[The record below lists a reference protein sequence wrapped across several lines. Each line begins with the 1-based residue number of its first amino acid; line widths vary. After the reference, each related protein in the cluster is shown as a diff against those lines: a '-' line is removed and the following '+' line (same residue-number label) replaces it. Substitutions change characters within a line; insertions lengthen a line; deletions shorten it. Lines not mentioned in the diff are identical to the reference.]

1 VSWDETIDSV
11 DELLTRLDDRFGSAE
26 RQSYYLSELGQ
37 RKQKESESIS
47 DFYSDVKRLSALA
60 FSGKLSPH
68 ANMVSVQSFISGLF
82 DRSLARDVM
91 IAMPT
96 DVDAA
101 YKLAQRFNSFKEV
114 ERSKERGNWRRDG
127 RVQMVKEGE
136 SSSSSLLKRL
146 EKVEKAQQ
154 KSKSDDVR
162 MTKPQFYGASMGCQP
177 PPFMQPQYV
186 PPSAVNNLPPQH
198 SFTAQAPPTAFNGPM
213 DVRRCHYCNEPDHVI
228 RYCPYR
234 QETEVKHDIVYGN
247 NREESSMAA
256 NGGVVYSRQVKGS
269 SSAYIKMQLHG
280 KTVPALLDSG
290 CGSNICPVRYIR
302 AKNLQPS
309 NQVLFAANESQIQ
322 VLGESVLRAR
332 IGGRHYQIPVLV
344 TNQVSDIVIGLAF
357 LEDNDFV
364 WRFRQRCVEFNGQ
377 RVPLHYRPDGGKC
390 RRMVATDD
398 VDIPPYS
405 EHHVGAY
412 AVLPDLVPNKSS
424 WATKPVVLD
433 TGLFVAGTLQPN
445 RITDLVMRVMNPTN
459 RTIRLTKG
467 IKCDLEEVAVKDAS
481 AEDVLRSDCCTVRQ
495 MDAPDAEAV
504 IAPMWTNIA
513 DDVPAEIQ
521 EKLKSLLLE
530 HKSAFS
536 LGEWDLGYT
545 DILQHRIDT
554 GDEVPVRQPLRRHPM
569 VWLPLIDE
577 QVEMMLGQNLIEP
590 SHGDWSSNVVMVTK
604 RDGSPRFCL
613 DFRLLNSRTRRDV
626 FPLPLISECLDVLG
640 GSQWFSCFDL
650 TSSYHQ
656 MALHPDDRHKTTFL
670 TRKGAWQFRVLPQGL
685 CGSPASFS
693 RLMSLIMAGLNFSI
707 CLIYL
712 DDIIVFSSDLDTH
725 LERLALVLRRLD
737 AANLKLKPSKCH
749 LLQKE
754 VNFLG
759 HLVSGAG
766 IAADPSKVEA
776 VKSWPTPTKL
786 REVRAFLGLCSY
798 YRKFVPDFAKIARPL
813 HALTKKEVKFEW
825 TPECA
830 DAFERLKTCL
840 TEAPVLALPS
850 DDGVYILDADASGTT
865 IGGILSPD
873 TRWCRTSH
881 LLWKPDMQSS

>member
-1 VSWDETIDSV
+1 MNFLICSLTGEAAQIGLMDDIDSV
-11 DELLTRLDDRFGSAE
+11 DELLKRLDERFGSTDRE
-26 RQSYYLSELGQ
+26 SLFLSELNA
-37 RKQKESESIS
+37 RRQKESESIL
-47 DFYSDVKRLSALA
+47 DFYSDLKRLSALA
-60 FSGKLSPH
+60 FSGKMSLH
-68 ANMVSVQSFISGLF
+68 ASMVTTQQFISGLI
-82 DRSLARDVM
+82 DRSVAHDVM
-91 IAMPT
+91 IAGPN
-96 DVDAA
+96 DIDAA
-101 YKLAQRFNSFKEV
+101 YKFAQRFSAYKDV

-127 RVQMVKEGE
+127 RVQMVKAEE

-154 KSKSDDVR
+154 KSKSDDAR
-162 MTKPQFYGASMGCQP
+162 MTRPQFNGVSMP

-234 QETEVKHDIVYGN
+234 QETEVKHVYGN

-302 AKNLQPS
+302 AKDLQPS

-322 VLGESVLRAR
+322 VLGESILRAR

-377 RVPLHYRPDGGKC
+377 KVPLHYRPDGGRC
-390 RRMVATDD
+390 RRMVTNDD

-433 TGLFVAGTLQPN
+433 TGLLVAGTLQPD

-467 IKCDLEEVAVKDAS
+467 MKCDLEEVAVKYAS
-481 AEDVLRSDCCTVRQ
+481 AEDTLRANCATIRQ

-504 IAPMWTNIA
+504 IAPLWTNIA

-577 QVEMMLGQNLIEP
+577 QVEMMFLQRY
-590 SHGDWSSNVVMVTK
+590 K
-604 RDGSPRFCL
+604 RS
-613 DFRLLNSRTRRDV
+613 
-626 FPLPLISECLDVLG
+626 
-640 GSQWFSCFDL
+640 
-650 TSSYHQ
+650 
-656 MALHPDDRHKTTFL
+656 
-670 TRKGAWQFRVLPQGL
+670 
-685 CGSPASFS
+685 
-693 RLMSLIMAGLNFSI
+693 
-707 CLIYL
+707 
-712 DDIIVFSSDLDTH
+712 
-725 LERLALVLRRLD
+725 
-737 AANLKLKPSKCH
+737 
-749 LLQKE
+749 
-754 VNFLG
+754 
-759 HLVSGAG
+759 
-766 IAADPSKVEA
+766 
-776 VKSWPTPTKL
+776 
-786 REVRAFLGLCSY
+786 
-798 YRKFVPDFAKIARPL
+798 
-813 HALTKKEVKFEW
+813 
-825 TPECA
+825 
-830 DAFERLKTCL
+830 
-840 TEAPVLALPS
+840 
-850 DDGVYILDADASGTT
+850 
-865 IGGILSPD
+865 
-873 TRWCRTSH
+873 
-881 LLWKPDMQSS
+881 